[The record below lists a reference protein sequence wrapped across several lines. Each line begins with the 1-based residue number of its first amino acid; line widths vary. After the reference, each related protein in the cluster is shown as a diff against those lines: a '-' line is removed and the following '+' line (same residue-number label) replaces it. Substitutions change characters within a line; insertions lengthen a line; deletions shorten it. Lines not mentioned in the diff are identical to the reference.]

1 MKKILPGIILDGL
14 LILSTA
20 GHAQTYKIKG
30 TVYDSS
36 HLNPLEA
43 VSVLCTCG
51 TGTITNSDGNYE
63 ISVGEKDSI
72 WFSYLNKPTVKF
84 PVLKIYNTLAFD
96 ISLKVSVTVLKEVK
110 VRPRNYR
117 QDSLQNRADYAKVF
131 NYQKPKIRGLTPE
144 YGQGAGF
151 DLDNIIQMFHFRQN
165 RSMLAFQRR
174 LLEEEHDKFIDHRF
188 NKALVRR
195 LTQADSTNLEK
206 FMLLYRPSYEFS
218 LWASDYDFQEYI
230 KTAYSNFL
238 NGIGPAPFLKQEA
251 QE

>member
-1 MKKILPGIILDGL
+1 MKLFLPGL
-14 LILSTA
+14 LLLASCFIFPKS
-20 GHAQTYKIKG
+20 HAQVYRIKG

-51 TGTITNSDGNYE
+51 TGTVTNSEGNYE
-63 ISVGEKDSI
+63 ITVGEKDSI

-110 VRPRNYR
+110 IRPRNYK
-117 QDSLQNRADYAKVF
+117 QDSMQNRLDYAKGF

-174 LLEEEHDKFIDHRF
+174 LVEEEHDKFIDHRF

-195 LTQADSTNLEK
+195 LTLADSASLEK
-206 FMLLYRPSYEFS
+206 FMLLYRPSFAFTQ
-218 LWASDYDFQEYI
+218 WANDYDFQEYI

-238 NGIGPAPFLKQEA
+238 NGIGPAPFYKQEE
-251 QE
+251 QQ